1 MSREIKFRA
10 WSNEYKKMFRVSEI
24 SMDRDGYVHGLVDA
38 GFKNEYRPEN
48 EDFKSP
54 LAWIGRVDFVKSPTG
69 RLSGL
74 AQNTMDEPFYLMQ
87 YTGLKDKNGKE
98 IYEGDIVSGWKD
110 SHWHDGKDRVLKEVE
125 WTDELAGFNI
135 IQIEMR
141 TCEVIGN
148 IYENPELLEETA

>member
-10 WSNEYKKMFRVSEI
+10 WGNKYKKMFRVSEI

-38 GFKNEYRPEN
+38 GFNNEYRPEN

-87 YTGLKDKNGKE
+87 YTGLKDKNGME
-98 IYEGDIVSGWKD
+98 IYEGDILAINNTRYVVGYRAYSGGWQLEIKNEYCAEMVQ
-110 SHWHDGKDRVLKEVE
+110 GNC
-125 WTDELAGFNI
+125 ELLEI
-135 IQIEMR
+135 
-141 TCEVIGN
+141 IGN
-148 IYENPELLEETA
+148 IFENPELMEAKA